1 MKLRDEL
8 TKALVYAVE
17 HYPAHG
23 SYRGHL
29 TEEEY
34 NEIKKRGFEV
44 NGQLIEIKGPQFLKE
59 GHLYNP
65 FTCSFDKEKEQCMLD
80 NDVIII
86 SDISEMKKLVFSKL
100 GNDFV
105 KSHILGDKYE

>member
-1 MKLRDEL
+1 MQDIDF
-8 TKALVYAVE
+8 
-17 HYPAHG
+17 
-23 SYRGHL
+23 
-29 TEEEY
+29 EY
-34 NEIKKRGFEV
+34 HPKRIPYFIDDKKHWYEPDFEV

-65 FTCSFDKEKEQCMLD
+65 FTGSFDKEKEQCMLD

-105 KSHILGDKYE
+105 KEHILRNKYE

>member
-1 MKLRDEL
+1 MAYDLREIKLRRL
-8 TKALVYAVE
+8 RPLILRSK
-17 HYPAHG
+17 
-23 SYRGHL
+23 
-29 TEEEY
+29 
-34 NEIKKRGFEV
+34 V

-59 GHLYNP
+59 DHLYNP
-65 FTCSFDKEKEQCMLD
+65 FTGSFDKEKEQCMLD

-105 KSHILGDKYE
+105 KEHILRNKYE

>member
-17 HYPAHG
+17 HYPAQG

-34 NEIKKRGFEV
+34 NEIKKEDLKSTQCQSLWMAV
-44 NGQLIEIKGPQFLKE
+44 LIG
-59 GHLYNP
+59 
-65 FTCSFDKEKEQCMLD
+65 C
-80 NDVIII
+80 
-86 SDISEMKKLVFSKL
+86 SDIQKEYKK
-100 GNDFV
+100 
-105 KSHILGDKYE
+105 